1 MTRTRALLAIA
12 PFALLLG
19 SAAGCGSDGDGS
31 AAPGGSALPGSQAP
45 SDAPP
50 VSGASEPSGGASP
63 TGGSGGGGDS
73 GRCHHGEVRLAVQDA
88 PGGGAAGSQYTWIVL
103 TNTSSRTCTVYGF
116 PGVSWVTGDSG
127 QQVNKPAERDTAVS
141 PKRVELAPGKAAHAQ
156 VGSPQT
162 GNFGDECK
170 PVQVRGYRVY
180 LPDETA
186 ADFVPAPQTVCSADG
201 VGLAHVGPVVAG
213 TSQ

>member
-1 MTRTRALLAIA
+1 MMTRTRALLSIA
-12 PFALLLG
+12 PLALLLG
-19 SAAGCGSDGDGS
+19 SAAGCGSDVGGS
-31 AAPGGSALPGSQAP
+31 AAPGGSALPASQEP
-45 SDAPP
+45 TGAPP
-50 VSGASEPSGGASP
+50 VSGAPEPSGGASP
-63 TGGSGGGGDS
+63 AGAGGDS
-73 GRCHHGEVRLAVQDA
+73 GRCHHGEVRLAVGEA

-103 TNTSSRTCTVYGF
+103 TNTSSRTCTFSGY

-127 QQVNKPAERDTAVS
+127 QQVNKPAERDTAAS
-141 PKRVELAPGKAAHAQ
+141 PQRVELAPGKAAHVQ
-156 VGSPQT
+156 VRSPQT

-201 VGLAHVGPVVAG
+201 VGVAQVGPVVAG
-213 TSQ
+213 TSR